1 MAITNYATLASAV
14 ASLLDV
20 NYADISAVADVLI
33 ANGEKRIFRE
43 VRTRHMETA
52 IATAIANGVIA
63 LPSDY
68 VETRYAFVDGSPDQ
82 LLEMVPASFIYAK
95 YPPGGDTGKPLYMA
109 QDGGNLI
116 FGPSPD
122 SGYTVQLA
130 YYRRLDAV
138 QTSATS
144 FFLANT
150 DLYCMAA
157 LLETDVVLGRDGRYP
172 LWEGKYRMIKDL
184 VNAETTKGRFSG
196 PLTMR

>member
-1 MAITNYATLASAV
+1 MAISSYASLASAV

-20 NYADISAVADVLI
+20 SYADISGVADILVDN
-33 ANGEKRIFRE
+33 AETRIFRE

-52 IATAIANGVIA
+52 IATAISSGAIA

-82 LLEMVPASFIYAK
+82 LLQMVPASFIYER
-95 YPPGGDTGKPLYMA
+95 YPPGGDTGKPIYMA
-109 QDGGNLI
+109 QDGSNLI

-130 YYRRLDAV
+130 YYKRLGSV
-138 QTSATS
+138 RTSPTA

-150 DLYCMAA
+150 DLYCMAM
-157 LLETDVVLGRDGRYP
+157 LLETDLILGRDGRYP
-172 LWEGKYRMIKDL
+172 IWEGKYRYIASQ
-184 VNAETTKGRFSG
+184 VNAENSRGKFSG